1 MGERAARLKQGLQEE
16 GHLVD
21 VDAESSREVA
31 EVTLIPYATECRLLL
46 SEPTRNSLWYD
57 PGKEFLGSY
66 SVQLAATPLL
76 NLDCSP
82 RTNIDTRN
90 HLPPP

>member
-46 SEPTRNSLWYD
+46 SEPTRTPCGTTRERSFW
-57 PGKEFLGSY
+57 GATVY
-66 SVQLAATPLL
+66 SSQ
-76 NLDCSP
+76 
-82 RTNIDTRN
+82 R
-90 HLPPP
+90 LPF